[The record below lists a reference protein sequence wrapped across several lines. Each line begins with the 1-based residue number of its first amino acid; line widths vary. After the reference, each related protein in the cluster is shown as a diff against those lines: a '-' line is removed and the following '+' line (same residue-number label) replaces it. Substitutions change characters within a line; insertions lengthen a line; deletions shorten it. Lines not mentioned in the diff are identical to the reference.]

1 MEVKM
6 EKIDYSEE
14 FKKLLKELG
23 KREISEE
30 TKERAKKIFKTI
42 DAKTLATIEQ
52 EIIKEGVSHEEYGI
66 TEPVEIMKLDHI
78 EYRERKKKLYDIIA
92 TNNKKYSFEEFKK
105 NVIEIGEYLVR
116 ELQSHIFKEDNILY
130 QIALQT
136 LNEKDWEE
144 VKKECDKIGYCCF
157 TPSDRLEEGK

>member
-1 MEVKM
+1 MILNFLNELQNLINDLR
-6 EKIDYSEE
+6 EKNSFDE
-14 FKKLLKELG
+14 FKDGLEKLKHISSHLIEAESHH
-23 KREISEE
+23 KREEDVLFPRI
-30 TKERAKKIFKTI
+30 AK
-42 DAKTLATIEQ
+42 
-52 EIIKEGVSHEEYGI
+52 YGI

-78 EYRERKKKLYDIIA
+78 EYRERKKKLYDIA